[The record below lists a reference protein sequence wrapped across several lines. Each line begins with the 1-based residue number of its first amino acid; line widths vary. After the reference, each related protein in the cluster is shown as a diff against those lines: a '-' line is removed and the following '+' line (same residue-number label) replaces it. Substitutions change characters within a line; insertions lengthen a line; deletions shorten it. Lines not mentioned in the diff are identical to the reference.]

1 MGTYCRYFQPRLQ
14 MEISVPRDNCFGGNS
29 AEPHCPPNTDIP
41 RDGNFE
47 SHFKPM
53 KDTYNHPKRWL
64 EFNTYLICSAKETL
78 KIITKIPCRRCGIE
92 QTETQKIGFNLIEWG
107 LRSFSTQFR
116 LFNYLSSF
124 IGGGR
129 PQNNSDWLEPPSFR
143 NYLDTFSHRVSGRAG
158 REPTTLAVRG

>member
-1 MGTYCRYFQPRLQ
+1 MGTYCRYFFKPRLQ
-14 MEISVPRDNCFGGNS
+14 IEISVPRDNCFGGNS

-41 RDGNFE
+41 RDGNLE

-64 EFNTYLICSAKETL
+64 DFNTLPY
-78 KIITKIPCRRCGIE
+78 RRCGIE
-92 QTETQKIGFNLIEWG
+92 QTETQTIRFNLIKWG
-107 LRSFSTQFR
+107 LKSFSTQFS

-129 PQNNSDWLEPPSFR
+129 PQNNLYWLEPPSCSKYR
-143 NYLDTFSHRVSGRAG
+143 ETFSHKSERAG
-158 REPTTLAVRG
+158 LEPTTLAVRGK